1 MKAKTNIKHLNLPFE
16 VAEKDLPGIYQWQ
29 QAMDLMP
36 LLEDGWRLPTDKE
49 LNLLYINKDVV
60 GGFAAYFYWSSSEY
74 PNNLAW
80 YQSFSNGYQYYY
92 VDITFTFYV
101 RCVRD
106 F

>member
-1 MKAKTNIKHLNLPFE
+1 MKAKTNIEHLNLPFE
-16 VAEKDLPGIYQWQ
+16 VAECDLPGKYQWQ

-60 GGFAAYFYWSSSEY
+60 GGFAADFYWSSSEDY
-74 PNNLAW
+74 NYDAW
-80 YQSFSNGYQYYY
+80 YHDFGSGYQYYY
-92 VDITFTFYV
+92 GKPFTYYV

>member
-1 MKAKTNIKHLNLPFE
+1 MKAKTNIEHLNLPFE

-60 GGFAAYFYWSSSEY
+60 GGFAALIYWSSSEY
-74 PNNLAW
+74 DSTNAW
-80 YQSFSNGYQYYY
+80 GQSFSNGNQYN
-92 VDITFTFYV
+92 VDKTVTYYV

-106 F
+106 FC

>member
-1 MKAKTNIKHLNLPFE
+1 MKAKTNIKHLKLPFE

-60 GGFAAYFYWSSSEY
+60 GGFAADFYWSSSEY
-74 PNNLAW
+74 DNNYAW
-80 YQSFSNGYQYYY
+80 YQHFSNGYQYYSNKP
-92 VDITFTFYV
+92 FTFYV